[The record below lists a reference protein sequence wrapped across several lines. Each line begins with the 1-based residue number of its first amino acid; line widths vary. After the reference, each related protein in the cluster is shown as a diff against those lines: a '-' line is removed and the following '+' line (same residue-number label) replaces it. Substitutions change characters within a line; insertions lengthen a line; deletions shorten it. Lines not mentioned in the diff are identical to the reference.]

1 MASLSP
7 YGEDWGGGGGGR
19 GCQAI
24 IGPPIIGYP
33 ATKTIRP
40 GLIRNQTNTELVG
53 MCAPTSGLRRYE
65 SLNIMMLE
73 SFGSAS
79 RRNLRAPFFCES
91 IALNLGAARFP
102 PRPSQLRCSSKLKA
116 LSSKMALVESGINRK
131 AIIREER
138 EDF

>member
-1 MASLSP
+1 V
-7 YGEDWGGGGGGR
+7 GGR
-19 GCQAI
+19 GE
-24 IGPPIIGYP
+24 GVPSYNWSPIIGYP

-53 MCAPTSGLRRYE
+53 MCAPTLGLRRYE

-73 SFGSAS
+73 GFGSAS

-102 PRPSQLRCSSKLKA
+102 PRPSQLRCSSKLKV
-116 LSSKMALVESGINRK
+116 LSSEDGSGGK
-131 AIIREER
+131 
-138 EDF
+138 